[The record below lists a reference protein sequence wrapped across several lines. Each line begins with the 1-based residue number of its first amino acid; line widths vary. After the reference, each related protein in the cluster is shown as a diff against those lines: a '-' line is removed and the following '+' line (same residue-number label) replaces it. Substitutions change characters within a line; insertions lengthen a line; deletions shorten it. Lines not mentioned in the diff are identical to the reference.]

1 MKAAVVGHVEWG
13 EFVRVDNLP
22 SAGDIVHAR
31 EWWEEAAGGGSDAA
45 VQLAKLAGGAS
56 FFTALGDDSIGHR
69 AIDELQQKD
78 LRVYAA
84 ERHEPSRRALTHIDS
99 EGERTITIVG
109 SRLAPRAN
117 DPLPWEELEDTDAV
131 YVTAGDVEALRLAR
145 RAKVVVAT
153 ARILPLLREAGIEL
167 DAIVGSAN
175 DPAEAFRDGNL
186 DPAPRMVVLTSGEGG
201 GTFSVSGKSPTRYE
215 PVPPPG
221 PVVDRYGAG
230 DSFAAGL
237 TYGLAEGLA
246 APDAVHLAARC
257 GAAVIT
263 GRGPF
268 QTQLRAE
275 DLTLS

>member
-13 EFVRVDNLP
+13 EFVRVDDLP

-56 FFTALGDDSIGHR
+56 FFTALGDDSIGQR
-69 AIDELQQKD
+69 AIAELQEKG
-78 LRVYAA
+78 LHVYAA
-84 ERHEPSRRALTHIDS
+84 LRQEPTRRALTHIDS
-99 EGERTITIVG
+99 AGERTITIIG
-109 SRLAPRAN
+109 SRLAPHAS
-117 DPLPWEELEDTDAV
+117 DALPWAELEDTDAV
-131 YVTAGDVEALRLAR
+131 YFTAGDVQALRRAR

-153 ARILPLLREAGIEL
+153 ARVLPLLREAAIEL

-175 DPAEAFRDGNL
+175 DPAEAFKDGDL
-186 DPAPRMVVLTSGEGG
+186 EPAPRLVVLTAGEGG
-201 GTFSVSGKSPTRYE
+201 GTFTIRGQSPTRYE
-215 PVPPPG
+215 SVPPPG

-237 TYGLAEGLA
+237 TYGLADGR
-246 APDAVHLAARC
+246 APADAVHLASRC
-257 GAAVIT
+257 GAAVVT

-268 QTQLRAE
+268 QTQLRAQ
-275 DLTLS
+275 DLTS